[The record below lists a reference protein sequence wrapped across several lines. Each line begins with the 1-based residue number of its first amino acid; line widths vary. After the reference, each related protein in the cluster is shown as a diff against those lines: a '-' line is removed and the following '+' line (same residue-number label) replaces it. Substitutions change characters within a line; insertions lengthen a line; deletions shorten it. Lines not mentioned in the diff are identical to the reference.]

1 MSAYSRIQSMITAV
15 KIYLV
20 VMNVDVDLDSD
31 YMAGMYP
38 SYYLKGTWIYYPTRN
53 KVSIGIYVLL
63 FQIKEIL

>member
-1 MSAYSRIQSMITAV
+1 MSAYNQIQFVITAV

-38 SYYLKGTWIYYPTRN
+38 SYYMAGMYPSYYMAGMDTYYVCKY
-53 KVSIGIYVLL
+53 KVTI
-63 FQIKEIL
+63 Q